1 MKTIKIV
8 VLGILMKART
18 VAQNVLIIVIVAI
31 TLLAFAISVNS
42 TSSNY
47 LQTSANVSV
56 LRASGKQKKKSVIN
70 ALLTVAH
77 ATTIQVYALSV

>member
-1 MKTIKIV
+1 VKTIKIV
-8 VLGILMKART
+8 VLGISMKERT
-18 VAQNVLIIVIVAI
+18 FVQNVLITVIVVI
-31 TLLAFAISVNS
+31 TLQAFAISVNS

>member
-8 VLGILMKART
+8 VLGISMKERIF
-18 VAQNVLIIVIVAI
+18 AQNVLITVIVAI
-31 TLLAFAISVNS
+31 TLQAFAISVNS

-47 LQTSANVSV
+47 LRTSANVSV

-77 ATTIQVYALSV
+77 ATTILVYALSV